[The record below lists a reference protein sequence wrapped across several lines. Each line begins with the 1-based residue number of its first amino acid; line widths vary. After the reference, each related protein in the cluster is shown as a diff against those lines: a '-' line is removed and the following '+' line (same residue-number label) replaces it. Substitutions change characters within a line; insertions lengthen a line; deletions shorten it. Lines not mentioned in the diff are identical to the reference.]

1 MDVIP
6 NMSGVPVIGGLL
18 SKDATGSDKEE
29 QEQAKAAPK
38 KEEKEEKPVEKTV
51 VAKEA
56 KKVDAPNAV
65 APTGGNR
72 VLNITAPDNK
82 GRKSDP
88 IPTKGHAEGGN
99 RVSVEKINGGPS
111 SNQDVKTAVDV
122 AVTAVV
128 DAAAGAPSESKTSSA
143 PSASLAAEAEKELSG
158 ASASAFAAEKS
169 MIDEELAK
177 AHALMKRT
185 VDETYLKDLEE
196 LSTSALKI
204 RVVQLASEMNERAKW
219 EAVRLKE
226 FLAMKEKEVGEKY
239 MGKMQKQRFEF
250 EDILARRLRE
260 QEGSITKAANDAL
273 EAKDRSIESVVNAAA
288 SAQQAEYQ
296 AALESNTSGIRA
308 ELSATYESEFGNKLA
323 EEKSAMIKDLEKKLA
338 AIEDLAERLQQAEQN
353 LQISRNFESGSQR
366 AHRVSAAALALAEK
380 MESSKGALE
389 EFAALKA
396 AAVEDGVIA
405 SALEQIPSSV
415 KTGIP
420 TLPELQA
427 GFGPVYLVG
436 REAAYVPT
444 GRSGI
449 GGQLA
454 GKAFATLSGAPSH
467 DTTAPPADDEGKMA
481 DYILAR
487 AKHYVHVGDLEKA
500 VIELDQLKGQASFT
514 IKDWTVSAK
523 DRIAVEKALKVIKM
537 ECALLNKNMGG

>member
-1 MDVIP
+1 MLRTAATKLRRATLAQAQAQQRSITSAQKRAIQKDQITPTTSSTKPTSTPKTAQPPTQTAAPPSASGSSASERGGGSIFPALIGLTAVGIGGAYYMDVIP

-51 VAKEA
+51 LAKEA

-226 FLAMKEKEVGEKY
+226 FLAMKEKEVGEK
-239 MGKMQKQRFEF
+239 
-250 EDILARRLRE
+250 
-260 QEGSITKAANDAL
+260 
-273 EAKDRSIESVVNAAA
+273 
-288 SAQQAEYQ
+288 
-296 AALESNTSGIRA
+296 
-308 ELSATYESEFGNKLA
+308 
-323 EEKSAMIKDLEKKLA
+323 
-338 AIEDLAERLQQAEQN
+338 
-353 LQISRNFESGSQR
+353 
-366 AHRVSAAALALAEK
+366 
-380 MESSKGALE
+380 
-389 EFAALKA
+389 
-396 AAVEDGVIA
+396 
-405 SALEQIPSSV
+405 
-415 KTGIP
+415 
-420 TLPELQA
+420 
-427 GFGPVYLVG
+427 
-436 REAAYVPT
+436 
-444 GRSGI
+444 
-449 GGQLA
+449 
-454 GKAFATLSGAPSH
+454 
-467 DTTAPPADDEGKMA
+467 
-481 DYILAR
+481 
-487 AKHYVHVGDLEKA
+487 
-500 VIELDQLKGQASFT
+500 
-514 IKDWTVSAK
+514 
-523 DRIAVEKALKVIKM
+523 
-537 ECALLNKNMGG
+537 